1 LKLTARLR
9 KQIQAMSIRAD
20 DHRGLERA
28 CVKAAALFA
37 FGIAAQAGEARA
49 SPVDDAAAAGV
60 LGTYECNA
68 GSTAVVLA
76 SQPVKVHEHT
86 PSNPLVRVTVSSAP
100 KADLLWWDKS
110 KQIWKDDPS
119 ADLKIKQIEV
129 KEKYWAVTFEGT
141 FGDRI
146 ATAVSGYL
154 SWFDGLAQSAKPTL
168 VLTQTSPML
177 ASASA
182 LSCDKL

>member
-1 LKLTARLR
+1 
-9 KQIQAMSIRAD
+9 M
-20 DHRGLERA
+20 
-28 CVKAAALFA
+28 KAAALFA
-37 FGIAAQAGEARA
+37 FSLVAQACDAVA
-49 SPVDDAAAAGV
+49 SPDEADIAGV
-60 LGTYECNA
+60 LGTYECKA
-68 GSTAVVLA
+68 GSTAVVLPN
-76 SQPVKVHEHT
+76 QPVNIHEHT
-86 PSNPLVRVTVSSAP
+86 SSNPLVRLTIVSSSKVAS
-100 KADLLWWDKS
+100 LWWDKS
-110 KQIWKDDPS
+110 KQAWKDDPS

-154 SWFDGLAQSAKPTL
+154 SWFDGLAQSIKPTL